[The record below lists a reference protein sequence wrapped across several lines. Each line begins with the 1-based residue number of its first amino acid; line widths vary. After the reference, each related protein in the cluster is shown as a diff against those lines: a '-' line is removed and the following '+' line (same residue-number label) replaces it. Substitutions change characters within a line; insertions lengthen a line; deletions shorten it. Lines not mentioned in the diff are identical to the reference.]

1 VSRTDL
7 REWYDLHERR
17 SEHEVEPDRF
27 RGFVNMEVYGS
38 GWVAIAAVVDDEDES
53 ITDAAWFHELPEEL
67 FERAYL
73 GR

>member
-1 VSRTDL
+1 
-7 REWYDLHERR
+7 
-17 SEHEVEPDRF
+17 
-27 RGFVNMEVYGS
+27 MEAYGS

-73 GR
+73 GRWWNRPRRPGSRQGGVRSAQ